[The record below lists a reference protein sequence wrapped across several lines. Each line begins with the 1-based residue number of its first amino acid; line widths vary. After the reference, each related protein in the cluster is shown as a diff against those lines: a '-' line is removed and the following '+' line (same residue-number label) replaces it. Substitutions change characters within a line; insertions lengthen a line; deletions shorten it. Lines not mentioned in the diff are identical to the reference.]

1 MSVLFNPPPTS
12 EQTATVTRFAPSP
25 TGHLHLGHAYAA
37 LVAAAAAHESS
48 GRFVLRLEDI
58 DKGRCRAEYEQ
69 TIMEDLKWLGLTW
82 DEPILKQSS
91 RYPAYEEAIGQLRA
105 LGLIYPCFCTRKD
118 IRLEIERA
126 GAAPHGPDGNL
137 YPGTCRSLGSDETR
151 ARFDAGEI
159 YALRLNM
166 VEAINQAGPLT
177 WTDETKGLIDAN
189 PAMFGDIVLAR
200 KDSPASYHLA
210 VTLDDQAQDITLVTR
225 GKDLF
230 PSTHVHRLL
239 QALLGLDTPH
249 YKHHNLILGEDG
261 KKFSKRDTSATLRS
275 LRASGQTPGDIY
287 YRLGFSPD
295 L

>member
-1 MSVLFNPPPTS
+1 
-12 EQTATVTRFAPSP
+12 
-25 TGHLHLGHAYAA
+25 
-37 LVAAAAAHESS
+37 
-48 GRFVLRLEDI
+48 
-58 DKGRCRAEYEQ
+58 
-69 TIMEDLKWLGLTW
+69 MEDLKWLGLTW